1 MNDEAIKKILIC
13 DDEPLI
19 REAISYAV
27 KKTGHQYVM
36 AEDGVQAYDMV
47 ISENPDLILLDVGMP
62 GMSGLDVCK
71 KVRALPEGDKYRIM
85 IITAFG
91 QASDQVKALDCGAN
105 EYLSKPFSP
114 RDLVKRLESIL
125 SPGELNR

>member
-1 MNDEAIKKILIC
+1 MASGKKKVLIC

-27 KKTGHQYVM
+27 KKAGHEFVM
-36 AEDGVQAYDMV
+36 AEDGLQAYEMV
-47 ISENPDLILLDVGMP
+47 KVEAPDLVLLDVSMP

-71 KVRALPEGDKYRIM
+71 KIRELPDGENYQIM

-91 QASDQVKALDCGAN
+91 QASDQEKAISSGAN
-105 EYLSKPFSP
+105 DYLSKPFSP
-114 RDLVKRLESIL
+114 RDLIVKLETIFS
-125 SPGELNR
+125 R